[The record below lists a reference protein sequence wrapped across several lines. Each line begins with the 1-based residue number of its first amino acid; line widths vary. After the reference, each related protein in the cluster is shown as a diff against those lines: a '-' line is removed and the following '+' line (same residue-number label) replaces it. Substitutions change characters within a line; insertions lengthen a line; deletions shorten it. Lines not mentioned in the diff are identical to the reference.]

1 MGKEHDLARGRGLV
15 RKVWSGEGAWS
26 CKEHDL
32 ARGRG
37 LVRCGLVRGRGLVSC
52 DLVSGRGLVRVC
64 LVQNKIYRYKLS
76 F

>member
-1 MGKEHDLARGRGLV
+1 MRGRGLVSCDLVRGCGLVSGRGLV

-37 LVRCGLVRGRGLVSC
+37 LVRCGLVRGRGLVRST
-52 DLVSGRGLVRVC
+52 
-64 LVQNKIYRYKLS
+64 IW
-76 F
+76 